1 MTNMVEGNITNQYPL
16 TKIRNYYRMGDGILD
31 GYPIIQ
37 DQTSPNLAHIP
48 TTNLVT
54 YSEDFTD
61 SSWSNQNTTINSS
74 SITSPDG
81 TNSAS
86 EILETTNNG
95 NHGRFYTLSSA
106 LITPNDYSVSM
117 FVKKLNRRYF
127 GLQSFYNSTNGAI
140 AFFDLD
146 TGTLLYEFAE
156 GTDYSVRNSKIE
168 NFGNGWYKISTIFQ
182 VPVSTLYAG
191 FVLAD
196 TEWTTGT
203 SYDNYY
209 AGDVTKGAYIW
220 GFQLEQQSQATAYI
234 KSDGIAAVRKSS
246 TTNEFLYSEDF
257 TSWNGYQATS
267 NITTAPDGSTVTF
280 LDFEDVRMFPTT
292 TVTNSTLYTSS
303 VYLKANKS
311 AQVKI
316 RNVAAQD
323 TTVTLTTDWVRYEFT
338 ATTIAT
344 TSNSPLVDARFSQ
357 GVGVAGLEIAVWGVQ
372 LEQQTQAETYAK
384 TTGLPVTI
392 DLFTE
397 NNYGTMTNMSASDI
411 VEDTP

>member
-1 MTNMVEGNITNQYPL
+1 
-16 TKIRNYYRMGDGILD
+16 MGDGILD

-61 SSWSNQNTTINSS
+61 SSWTSQNTTINSS

-81 TNSAS
+81 TNNAS
-86 EILETTNNG
+86 EILETTGNG
-95 NHGRFYTLSSA
+95 NHGRFYTLTTASG
-106 LITPNDYSVSM
+106 TTDYSVSM

-127 GLQSFYNSTNGAI
+127 GLQSWYSSSTGAI

-146 TGTLLYEFAE
+146 TGVLLYEFAE

-168 NFGNGWYKISTIFQ
+168 NFGNGWYKISAIFQ
-182 VPVSTLYAG
+182 VPISTLYAG

-220 GFQLEQQSQATAYI
+220 GFQLEEQSQATAYI
-234 KSDGIAAVRKSS
+234 KSDGIAAVRKAT
-246 TTNEFLYSEDF
+246 TTNLITYSEDF
-257 TSWNGYQATS
+257 NSYTKNQVTVASNQGISPIGTNNATKLTATGTDPFLS
-267 NITTAPDGSTVTF
+267 TDINTTNKTFTLSVFAKGVGSTIGKSIKFFIIKDNYVDSVQSSEF
-280 LDFEDVRMFPTT
+280 VL
-292 TVTNSTLYTSS
+292 TNDWFRYE
-303 VYLKANKS
+303 A
-311 AQVKI
+311 
-316 RNVAAQD
+316 
-323 TTVTLTTDWVRYEFT
+323 TLTLS
-338 ATTIAT
+338 ANP
-344 TSNSPLVDARFSQ
+344 TSFVKYRLDAPST
-357 GVGVAGLEIAVWGVQ
+357 GVVGDEVLIWGSQ
-372 LEQQTQAETYAK
+372 LEEQTQAETYAK

-411 VEDTP
+411 VPDTPNN